1 METCPLSSSLNS
13 TLKAGIAALLFSCT
27 SAFAQEAASPPP
39 PPPVTVAR
47 PVVRDVVDSDEF
59 IGRFEAVDQVS
70 IRSRVA
76 GYLDKIEFKDGALVK
91 QGDPLFT
98 IDQRPYITA
107 LSQAEASLEVAKTT
121 LIYAEAQFKRTES
134 LASSGTLSA
143 SQLDDRRRD
152 FISAQA
158 NVRGAEAA
166 LARARLDLEYTRITA
181 PLSGRIDRRLISVG
195 NLVQPD
201 QTILTTIVSLDPID
215 FYFDVDE
222 RNLLSYAK
230 TARERGSN
238 LQEGGGGIEVTVRV
252 ADANEKPFKGTVD
265 FAENR
270 IDSETGTVRVR
281 ARFANPDFVLQPG
294 LFGRVDVAASNS
306 YRGILVPDEAIGS
319 DQNER
324 IVFTVTEDGTVTP
337 KPVRIG
343 PKLYGYRVIRSGM
356 TGDETIVVNGLM
368 RIRPGVKVKP
378 EMTELPPEAVTADSS
393 SAAAA
398 DAPVPE
404 TAQ

>member
-1 METCPLSSSLNS
+1 MSRMFKSA
-13 TLKAGIAALLFSCT
+13 LKIGFAAILFASNAAIA
-27 SAFAQEAASPPP
+27 QDAAAP
-39 PPPVTVAR
+39 PPPVSVAK

-76 GYLDKIEFKDGALVK
+76 GYLDKVEFTDGALVK
-91 QGDPLFT
+91 KGDPLFT
-98 IDQRPYITA
+98 IDQRPYVTA
-107 LSQAEASLEVAKTT
+107 LAQAQASLEVAKTT
-121 LIYAEAQFKRTES
+121 LIHAEAQFKRTES

-152 FISAQA
+152 FISGQA

-166 LARARLDLEYTRITA
+166 VARAELDLEYTRITA

-215 FYFDVDE
+215 FYFNVDE
-222 RNLLSYAK
+222 RNLLSYAR
-230 TARERGSN
+230 TARENGSN
-238 LQEGGGGIEVTVRV
+238 LQEGGRGLEVTVRLT
-252 ADANEKPFKGTVD
+252 DSNEPPVKGKVD

-270 IDSETGTVRVR
+270 LDAETGTMRVR
-281 ARFANPDFVLQPG
+281 ARFDNPKFVLQPG
-294 LFGRVDVAASNS
+294 LFGRADVAASNA
-306 YRGILVPDEAIGS
+306 YKGILIPDEAIGS

-324 IVFTVTEDGTVTP
+324 IVFTVSDDGTVTP
-337 KPVRIG
+337 KPVRLG

-378 EMTELPPEAVTADSS
+378 ELVVLPPEAT
-393 SAAAA
+393 
-398 DAPVPE
+398 VPE
-404 TAQ
+404 GAQ